1 VYLGLAVSLLLHSG
15 LLAWALVSINS
26 ARDFP
31 TPVTD
36 VVAVDFVTI
45 SDVNKMRQGSRQSK
59 LKDAAPKENTKA
71 DPALKETK
79 KPKEVTPPPAKSEPP
94 PEETAKEEV
103 KPAEQK
109 LAAAVPPKSEPKAEP
124 KAEPK
129 PEPDKAALE
138 KKLAELAKEPL
149 PGPTPEELK
158 KIEDDKLAA
167 QKEAE
172 QKAEAEKKAEAER
185 KADAERKAEEE
196 RKAEAERKADA
207 ERKAE
212 EQRKAEEDRKEKEKH
227 RIAEEKRKAEEKK
240 KAELKRLADKKKADE
255 KKKREA
261 EAKAKLDLDRLS
273 ALIDKS
279 EPKSAP
285 AGGHEPDVPTKAKG
299 PVAGDRDGRD
309 QTMSATEAS
318 FLAGLMRQAVSRC
331 WNINA
336 GLEGIDRI
344 VVKVQVKL
352 TRDGRLIGPPRVV
365 NNSPSPLFR
374 DAADSAVRAL
384 VQCEPYAL
392 PPDKYEGGWEYME
405 LSFDPARMF

>member
-1 VYLGLAVSLLLHSG
+1 VYFGLAVSLLLHSG
-15 LLAWALVSINS
+15 LLAWALVSIHAPLDIPPS
-26 ARDFP
+26 S
-31 TPVTD
+31 TD
-36 VVAVDFVTI
+36 AVAVDFVTI

-59 LKDAAPKENTKA
+59 LKDAIPKENTKA

-79 KPKEVTPPPAKSEPP
+79 KPKEVTPQPSKSEPP
-94 PEETAKEEV
+94 PEDTAKEEP

-109 LAAAVPPKSEPKAEP
+109 LAAVIPPKAEP

-129 PEPDKAALE
+129 TEPKAEPDKAALE
-138 KKLAELAKEPL
+138 KKLAELNKEPL

-185 KADAERKAEEE
+185 KAEAEKKAEQERKAEEE
-196 RKAEAERKADA
+196 RKAEAERKI
-207 ERKAE
+207 E
-212 EQRKAEEDRKEKEKH
+212 EERKAEEDRKEKEKQ
-227 RIAEEKRKAEEKK
+227 RIAEEKRKAE
-240 KAELKRLADKKKADE
+240 LKRIADKKKADE

-261 EAKAKLDLDRLS
+261 EAKNKLDLDRLS

-285 AGGHEPDVPTKAKG
+285 AGGHEPDAQTKAKG

-336 GLEGIDRI
+336 GLDGIERI
-344 VVKVQVKL
+344 VVKVEVKL
-352 TRDGRLIGPPRVV
+352 TRDGRLIGTPRVV
-365 NNSPSPLFR
+365 NSIPSPLFR

-384 VQCEPYAL
+384 VQCEPYSL
-392 PPDKYEGGWEYME
+392 PPDKYEGGWEFMV
-405 LSFDPARMF
+405 LNFDPSRMF

>member
-1 VYLGLAVSLLLHSG
+1 MYLGFAVSLLLHSG
-15 LLAWALVSINS
+15 LLAWALVSIDS

-31 TPVTD
+31 MPITQA
-36 VVAVDFVTI
+36 VAVDFVTI

-59 LKDAAPKENTKA
+59 LKDAIPKENAKA

-94 PEETAKEEV
+94 PEETAKEDV
-103 KPAEQK
+103 KPVEQK
-109 LAAAVPPKSEPKAEP
+109 LAAAVPPKAEP
-124 KAEPK
+124 KVEPK
-129 PEPDKAALE
+129 PEPDKAALD
-138 KKLAELAKEPL
+138 KKVAELIKEPL
-149 PGPTPEELK
+149 AGPTPEELK

-185 KADAERKAEEE
+185 KAEAEKKAEAERKAEEE
-196 RKAEAERKADA
+196 RKAED
-207 ERKAE
+207 
-212 EQRKAEEDRKEKEKH
+212 DRKEKEKH
-227 RIAEEKRKAEEKK
+227 RIAEEKRKAAEKK

-255 KKKREA
+255 KKRRDA
-261 EAKAKLDLDRLS
+261 QAKAKLDLDRLS

-285 AGGHEPDVPTKAKG
+285 AGGHEPDVQTKNKG

-309 QTMSATEAS
+309 QIMSATEAS

-336 GLEGIDRI
+336 GLDGIERI
-344 VVKVQVKL
+344 VVKVQIKL
-352 TRDGRLIGPPRVV
+352 SRDGRLIGPPRVV
-365 NNSPSPLFR
+365 NNIPSPLFR

-384 VQCEPYAL
+384 MQCEPYSL
-392 PPDKYEGGWEYME
+392 PPDKYEGGWEFME
-405 LSFDPARMF
+405 LNFDPARMF

>member
-1 VYLGLAVSLLLHSG
+1 VYFGLAVSLLLHSG

-31 TPVTD
+31 TPATEA
-36 VVAVDFVTI
+36 VAVDFVTI

-59 LKDAAPKENTKA
+59 LKDAIPKENTKA
-71 DPALKETK
+71 DPALKETQ
-79 KPKEVTPPPAKSEPP
+79 KPKQVTPPPSKSEPP
-94 PEETAKEEV
+94 PDETAKEEV

-109 LAAAVPPKSEPKAEP
+109 LAAVPPKAEP
-124 KAEPK
+124 EPKIEPK

-138 KKLAELAKEPL
+138 KKLSELAKEPL

-172 QKAEAEKKAEAER
+172 RKAEAEKKAEAER
-185 KADAERKAEEE
+185 MAEAERKAESDKKAEEE
-196 RKAEAERKADA
+196 RKAEAE
-207 ERKAE
+207 
-212 EQRKAEEDRKEKEKH
+212 RKEKEKH

-240 KAELKRLADKKKADE
+240 KAEAKRLAEKKKADE
-255 KKKREA
+255 KKRREA
-261 EAKAKLDLDRLS
+261 EAKNKLDLDRLS

-285 AGGHEPDVPTKAKG
+285 AGGHEPDAQTKAKG

-309 QTMSATEAS
+309 QTLSATEAS

-336 GLEGIDRI
+336 GLDGIERI
-344 VVKVQVKL
+344 VVKVEVKL
-352 TRDGRLIGPPRVV
+352 TRDGRLIGTPRVV
-365 NNSPSPLFR
+365 NSIPSPLFR

-384 VQCEPYAL
+384 VQCEPYSL
-392 PPDKYEGGWEYME
+392 PPDKYEGGWEFMV
-405 LSFDPARMF
+405 LNFDPSRMF

>member
-1 VYLGLAVSLLLHSG
+1 MYLGLAVSLLLHSG

-31 TPVTD
+31 VPVTEA
-36 VVAVDFVTI
+36 VAVDFVTI
-45 SDVNKMRQGSRQSK
+45 SDVNRMRQGSRQSK
-59 LKDAAPKENTKA
+59 LKDAVPKENAKA
-71 DPALKETK
+71 ELPLKETA
-79 KPKEVTPPPAKSEPP
+79 KPKPIVTPPPAKSEPP
-94 PEETAKEEV
+94 PEEKAQEEV

-109 LAAAVPPKSEPKAEP
+109 LAAVVPPKSEP

-129 PEPDKAALE
+129 PEPDKAALD

-158 KIEDDKLAA
+158 KIEDDKLAV

-172 QKAEAEKKAEAER
+172 HKAEAER
-185 KADAERKAEEE
+185 KADAERKAEAEKKAEADRKVEEE
-196 RKAEAERKADA
+196 RKADEERKV
-207 ERKAE
+207 
-212 EQRKAEEDRKEKEKH
+212 EEDRKEKEKQ
-227 RIAEEKRKAEEKK
+227 RVAEEKRKAEEKK

-285 AGGHEPDVPTKAKG
+285 AGGHQPDVPTKAKG

-344 VVKVQVKL
+344 VVKIQVKL

-365 NNSPSPLFR
+365 NSAPSPLFR

-384 VQCEPYAL
+384 VQCEPYSL
-392 PPDKYEGGWEYME
+392 PPDKYEGGWEFME
-405 LSFDPARMF
+405 LTFDPARMF